1 MHHGLWLDPREHPE
15 RATRR
20 LVELA
25 AGLGGVREG
34 SRVCDVG
41 CGYGATARLLVDE
54 LGALVTGLTVSSAQ
68 LRYAQARARGDNPRL
83 LLGDWLDNKLPSESF
98 DAVLA
103 IESVSHMHER
113 PRVFAE
119 CLRVL
124 RPGGRLVVIDWLA
137 VHEPRGW
144 QRRLLLDPICRE
156 GHLPGLDSMREYGQ
170 MFVGAGFEAVTGRDL
185 SAQVWRTWPWVLRRG
200 ARRMASDAR
209 LRRLVSDPRH
219 EEREFLSLIA
229 HLMAG
234 YATRSFR
241 YGVLT
246 GRRPAV

>member
-1 MHHGLWLDPREHPE
+1 MHHGLWLDRRERPE

-25 AGLGGVREG
+25 AGLAGVRAG

-41 CGYGATARLLVDE
+41 CGYGATARLLVDD
-54 LGALVTGLTVSSAQ
+54 LGAQVTGLTVSAAQ
-68 LRYAQARARGDNPRL
+68 LRYGQARARAENPRL
-83 LLGDWLDNKLPSESF
+83 LLGDWLENGLPDECF

-103 IESVSHMHER
+103 IESISHMHDR
-113 PRVFAE
+113 ARVFAE

-124 RPGGRLVVIDWLA
+124 VPGGRLVVIDWLSA
-137 VHEPRGW
+137 HEPRAW
-144 QRRLLLDPICRE
+144 QRRLLLEPICRE
-156 GHLPGLDSMREYGQ
+156 GHLPGLDSMHQYGQ
-170 MFVGAGFEAVTGRDL
+170 MAVGAGFEAVTGRDL
-185 SAQVWRTWPWVLRRG
+185 SSQVWRTWPWVLRLG
-200 ARRMASDAR
+200 ARRMTSDPQ
-209 LRRLVSDPRH
+209 LRRLISDPHH

-246 GRRPAV
+246 ARRPAV